1 MKEMMMVIM
10 MVIIEKIKYYIIIMY
25 LENIKNYFEADIVKY
40 DSNDDRNLIN
50 QTRDKFMKTSFIIF
64 ICILIFKI
72 IHLLL
77 QKYEFC

>member
-1 MKEMMMVIM
+1 MVIM
-10 MVIIEKIKYYIIIMY
+10 TVIIEKIKYYIVIMY
-25 LENIKNYFEADIVKY
+25 LENIKNYFETDIVKY
-40 DSNDDRNLIN
+40 DSNDDRNLTN

-77 QKYEFC
+77 QKYDLC

>member
-1 MKEMMMVIM
+1 MR
-10 MVIIEKIKYYIIIMY
+10 VIIEKIKYYIVIMY

-40 DSNDDRNLIN
+40 DLNDERNLTN
-50 QTRDKFMKTSFIIF
+50 QTRDKFMKTSFVIF

-77 QKYEFC
+77 QKYELC

>member
-1 MKEMMMVIM
+1 MKVMTMVIM
-10 MVIIEKIKYYIIIMY
+10 TVIIEKIKYYIVIMY

-40 DSNDDRNLIN
+40 DLNDDRNLTN

-64 ICILIFKI
+64 ICIIVFKI

-77 QKYEFC
+77 QKYELF